1 MAFELQ
7 LQAIFNDMRDC
18 AVQIAV
24 DRDAFFRRFP
34 LMPPTISIGDGR
46 MIYVSQKSVVAVR
59 EIARV
64 YRENSA
70 EYRRA
75 LPQNEMVELVS
86 CAIGSVIS
94 ASAPAGATE
103 FPIPADPDAFWV
115 ALRERLAQ
123 DLTKLNREL
132 THLFGAW
139 VIQGD
144 TIPTIDIGPVRFSLR
159 AQWVRD
165 AVASGVLTESQA
177 SRLFH
182 YWEHGGRIDPDPVE
196 GIDGYKVKEITDA
209 VGPCPW
215 VCAVAFM
222 YTLAGHLYRS
232 R

>member
-94 ASAPAGATE
+94 ASAPAE
-103 FPIPADPDAFWV
+103 NF
-115 ALRERLAQ
+115 R
-123 DLTKLNREL
+123 
-132 THLFGAW
+132 
-139 VIQGD
+139 
-144 TIPTIDIGPVRFSLR
+144 
-159 AQWVRD
+159 
-165 AVASGVLTESQA
+165 
-177 SRLFH
+177 SRLILTPF
-182 YWEHGGRIDPDPVE
+182 G
-196 GIDGYKVKEITDA
+196 
-209 VGPCPW
+209 
-215 VCAVAFM
+215 
-222 YTLAGHLYRS
+222 
-232 R
+232 